1 MKRTLFWNRIFLGFA
16 RIESTIIDLIN
27 NIPNETINGDFNQDG
42 ILNVVDVVSIINLVL
57 TNQYNEVADVNSDN
71 LLNVVDI
78 VILVNLIIS

>member
-1 MKRTLFWNRIFLGFA
+1 MEQNISGGLPNNL
-16 RIESTIIDLIN
+16 ESLIINLIS
-27 NIPNETINGDFNQDG
+27 NIPNETISGDFNQDG

-78 VILVNLIIS
+78 VMLVNLIIS

>member
-1 MKRTLFWNRIFLGFA
+1 MEQNISGGLPTNL
-16 RIESTIIDLIN
+16 ESLIINLIS
-27 NIPNETINGDFNQDG
+27 NIPNETISGDFNQDG

-78 VILVNLIIS
+78 VMLVNLIIS

>member
-1 MKRTLFWNRIFLGFA
+1 MEQNISWITHNL
-16 RIESTIIDLIN
+16 ESTIIDLIS

-42 ILNVVDVVSIINLVL
+42 ILNVVDIVSIINLVL
-57 TNQYNEVADVNSDN
+57 TNQYNEIADINSDN